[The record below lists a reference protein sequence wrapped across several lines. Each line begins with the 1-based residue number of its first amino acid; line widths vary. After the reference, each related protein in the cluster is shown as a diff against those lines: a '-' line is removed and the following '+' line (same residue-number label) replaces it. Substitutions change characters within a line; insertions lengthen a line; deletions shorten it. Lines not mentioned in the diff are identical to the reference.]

1 MEFDGDRIETC
12 DFCGSKVIMS
22 PNEVRDETSF
32 GFGELL
38 GQAQK
43 LKEVLRLARSGNKI
57 AAIKLYRETFDVG
70 LAEAKDAV
78 ERLEQGESVNF
89 HNVNFQS
96 YTQHVKT
103 KSVVKRRKAAARL
116 LLRRLSSASF

>member
-1 MEFDGDRIETC
+1 LEFDGDRIETC